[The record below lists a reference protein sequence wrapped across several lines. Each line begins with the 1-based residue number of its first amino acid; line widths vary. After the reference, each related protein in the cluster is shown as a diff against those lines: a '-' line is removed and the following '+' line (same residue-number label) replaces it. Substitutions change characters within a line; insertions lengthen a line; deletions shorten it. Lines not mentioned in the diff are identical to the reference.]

1 MATTRRWGATPQ
13 RLDDDSA
20 RERLL
25 AAAGRCIIRRGD
37 TQIRM
42 AEVADE
48 ARVARS
54 TVYRYFATRD
64 DLLLGLVLERVDA
77 ALTRWVA
84 SLQRPFD
91 AASSIRELILK
102 PVAAV
107 ADGDPLNRALY
118 ASESTALT
126 STLEVGAE
134 PLVDLMMTHF
144 EPLLAEWIADG
155 QLHPDL
161 EIRDT
166 VHWMYVTTTFLLT
179 PSRRHRPAATQL
191 RFVDRYLLRALLREP
206 VAGA

>member
-1 MATTRRWGATPQ
+1 MATTRRWGPTPQ
-13 RLDDDSA
+13 RLDDEATA

-48 ARVARS
+48 AGVVRS

-84 SLQRPFD
+84 SLQRPDD
-91 AASSIRELILK
+91 AASSIRELILTQ
-102 PVAAV
+102 PVAAI
-107 ADGDPLNRALY
+107 DEGDPLNRALY

-126 STLEVGAE
+126 SALAVGAE
-134 PLVDLMMTHF
+134 PLVDLLMRHF
-144 EPLLAEWIADG
+144 APLLARWMADG

-161 EIRDT
+161 DVRET
-166 VHWMYVTTTFLLT
+166 VHWMYATANFLLT
-179 PSRRHRPAATQL
+179 PSWRHRPDATKL
-191 RFVDRYLLRALLREP
+191 RFVNRYLLRALLQSQ
-206 VAGA
+206 